1 MIMRRLPLILA
12 AAAAIGAPALAS
24 AEPLVIA
31 SWNVEHLRD
40 QNGEGPVPRQ
50 DADYARL
57 AGYAAA
63 LGADVIA
70 LQEIENEAAARRVFA
85 AGEYQL
91 FIEERSNAQRTGFAV
106 KTGLAAV
113 NNGDFAALALDGSV
127 RRGVDITVT
136 VAGQPIRLLSVHLK
150 SGCFDAPLSTPGND
164 CEKLLRQVPLLEGWI
179 DQRTQEGVPF
189 AILGD
194 WNRRFDAEPGQEF
207 WREIDD
213 GLPAPLDLLRVTEGV
228 EAHCPSAPGFDEF
241 IDHIVL
247 DEQAARWM
255 VDGSFLQ
262 FPYRP
267 EDAAFFARLSDHCPI
282 RIALAVA
289 EGEEPGAAGRDEEI
303 RRLLGEILQRVGRIG
318 QLLGED

>member
-1 MIMRRLPLILA
+1 MIMGRLPLILA
-12 AAAAIGAPALAS
+12 AIAAMGAPAL

-50 DADYARL
+50 DADYTRL
-57 AGYAAA
+57 AGYADA

-70 LQEIENEAAARRVFA
+70 LQEIENEPAARRVFA
-85 AGEYQL
+85 ASDYQL
-91 FIEERSNAQRTGFAV
+91 FVEGRNNPQRTGFAV
-106 KTGLAAV
+106 KNGLAAV

-150 SGCFDAPLSTPGND
+150 SGCFDVPLSTPGND
-164 CEKLLRQVPLLEGWI
+164 CGKLLQQVPVLEGWI

-189 AILGD
+189 AVLGD

-228 EAHCPSAPGFDEF
+228 EAHCPSAPGFNEF

-247 DEQAARWM
+247 DEQAARF
-255 VDGSFLQ
+255 VAEGSFSQLQ
-262 FPYRP
+262 YRP
-267 EDAAFFARLSDHCPI
+267 EDAAFFDRLSDHCPI
-282 RIALAVA
+282 RVTLEVA
-289 EGEEPGAAGRDEEI
+289 EDEEQPGREEEI
-303 RRLLGEILQRVGRIG
+303 RRLLGEILQRVDRIG

>member
-12 AAAAIGAPALAS
+12 ATAAMSAPVS

-31 SWNVEHLRD
+31 SWNIEHLRD

-50 DADYARL
+50 DEDYARL
-57 AGYAAA
+57 AGYADA

-70 LQEIENEAAARRVFA
+70 LQEIENETAARRVFA
-85 AGEYQL
+85 AGKYQL
-91 FIEERSNAQRTGFAV
+91 FVEGRNDAQRTGFAV
-106 KTGLAAV
+106 RTGLAVAD
-113 NNGDFAALALDGSV
+113 NGDFAALALDGSV

-150 SGCFDAPLSTPGND
+150 SGCFDVPLSTPDND

-213 GLPAPLDLLRVTEGV
+213 GLPAPLDLLRVTEGI
-228 EAHCPSAPGFDEF
+228 EARCPSAPQFDDF

-262 FPYRP
+262 VQYRP
-267 EDAAFFARLSDHCPI
+267 EDAAFFDRLSDHCPI
-282 RIALAVA
+282 RVAIEVA
-289 EGEEPGAAGRDEEI
+289 EDEEESVGTERDEEI
-303 RRLLGEILQRVGRIG
+303 RRLLSEILQRVDRIG
-318 QLLGED
+318 QLLRED

>member
-1 MIMRRLPLILA
+1 MRSGR
-12 AAAAIGAPALAS
+12 AS
-24 AEPLVIA
+24 
-31 SWNVEHLRD
+31 
-40 QNGEGPVPRQ
+40 
-50 DADYARL
+50 
-57 AGYAAA
+57 
-63 LGADVIA
+63 
-70 LQEIENEAAARRVFA
+70 
-85 AGEYQL
+85 
-91 FIEERSNAQRTGFAV
+91 RSRP
-106 KTGLAAV
+106 GLAVV

-150 SGCFDAPLSTPGND
+150 SGCFAVPLSTPGND

-255 VDGSFLQ
+255 VDGSFSQ
-262 FPYRP
+262 FQYRP
-267 EDAAFFARLSDHCPI
+267 EDAAFFDRLSDHCPI
-282 RIALAVA
+282 RVALEVA
-289 EGEEPGAAGRDEEI
+289 EGEEPVAAGRDEEI

-318 QLLGED
+318 QLLPLLVARGDAPELLEPVDQPLDPVARAVGLAVEARAAGLPSPGSGSPRRCRGGAGRRGPAGR

>member
-1 MIMRRLPLILA
+1 MIMGRLPLILA
-12 AAAAIGAPALAS
+12 AIAAMGAPAL

-50 DADYARL
+50 DADYTRL
-57 AGYAAA
+57 AGYADA

-70 LQEIENEAAARRVFA
+70 LQEIENEPAARRVFA
-85 AGEYQL
+85 ASDYQL
-91 FIEERSNAQRTGFAV
+91 FVESRNNPQRTGFAV
-106 KTGLAAV
+106 KNGLAAV
-113 NNGDFAALALDGSV
+113 SNGDFAALALDGSV

-150 SGCFDAPLSTPGND
+150 SGCFDVPLSTPGND
-164 CEKLLRQVPLLEGWI
+164 CGKLLQQVPVLEGWI

-189 AILGD
+189 AVLGD

-255 VDGSFLQ
+255 VAGSFSQLQ
-262 FPYRP
+262 YSSA
-267 EDAAFFARLSDHCPI
+267 DAAFFDRLSDHCPI
-282 RIALAVA
+282 RVALEVA
-289 EGEEPGAAGRDEEI
+289 EPERPPESGRDEEV
-303 RRLLGEILQRVGRIG
+303 RRLLGEILERVDKIK
-318 QLLGED
+318 QLLGEQ